1 MTNAEPARSPEQRKQ
16 DVLNRLE
23 KDNDAWVATASPA
36 GVPTLV
42 PLSFVWDG
50 GRS

>member
-1 MTNAEPARSPEQRKQ
+1 MTNAEPARSREQRKQ

-23 KDNDAWVATASPA
+23 KDDDAWVATASA
-36 GVPTLV
+36 DGVPTLV